1 MPSFIR
7 LPLFPPQ
14 HWVAYAI
21 FAVFGTFVGL
31 VFVANVAIQLGW
43 EGPKRLWMRY
53 EYNRLAT
60 SDVLDDY

>member
-1 MPSFIR
+1 MHP
-7 LPLFPPQ
+7 
-14 HWVAYAI
+14 VAYAI
-21 FAVFGTFVGL
+21 FAVIGIIVGI
-31 VFVANVAIQLGW
+31 VFVVNVAIQLGW